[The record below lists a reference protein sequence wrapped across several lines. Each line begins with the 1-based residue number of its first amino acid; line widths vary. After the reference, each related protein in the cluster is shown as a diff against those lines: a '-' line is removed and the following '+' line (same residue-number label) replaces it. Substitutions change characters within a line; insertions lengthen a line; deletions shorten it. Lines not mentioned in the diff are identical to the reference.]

1 MQCHSMHYNP
11 DGTHVFSNPIIGQ
24 QPTDGVHIMTA
35 DGNSKSV
42 EDKKQMT
49 YTVGATF
56 KIYKGLSFNA
66 NYSFKYNT
74 VDYMERTAKSQFSQ
88 YPGVLEDADGSLFKN
103 KLSQLNE
110 KVLLP

>member
-1 MQCHSMHYNP
+1 
-11 DGTHVFSNPIIGQ
+11 
-24 QPTDGVHIMTA
+24 
-35 DGNSKSV
+35 
-42 EDKKQMT
+42 MT

-103 KLSQLNE
+103 KLRQLNE
-110 KVLLP
+110 KVYYHSADAYFNYEQSFGGHNLRAVAGFNYEQNAYKS